1 MAITLS
7 TGATVAVAKTY
18 SPILSLAGTT
28 ITAISNANPANVTAT
43 HSFSGNGT
51 EYVVIS
57 SSWGLLDMRV
67 CRVGSVTGTTAFTLE
82 GVDTSDTAKYPA
94 TTGIPATFRKITA
107 WSQLSQVKGVS
118 ASGGAQ
124 QFADIT
130 SITDTVKRQIPT
142 IKDAVTMTIDVFDDP
157 ALSWY
162 ADVSVADDARSPY
175 GLLMTFPNGSK
186 LVANSYWSILDVPTM
201 VTNEALMTQISLS
214 YAAEP
219 LRYST

>member
-1 MAITLS
+1 MSITLS

-18 SPILSLAGTT
+18 SPVLTLAGTT
-28 ITAISNANPANVTAT
+28 ITAISNANPAVASTAT
-43 HSFSGNGT
+43 PAAVND
-51 EYVVIS
+51 YVVIS
-57 SSWGLLDMRV
+57 SGWGLLDQRV
-67 CRVGSVTGTTAFTLE
+67 CRVSAVAAGVSMTLE
-82 GVDTSDTAKYPA
+82 GVDTTDTTKYPA
-94 TTGIPATFRKITA
+94 LGGAGTFRKITA
-107 WSQLSQVKGVS
+107 WSVLSQVKGVS

-142 IKDAVTMTIDVFDDP
+142 IKDAVNMTIDVFDDP
-157 ALSWY
+157 TLAWY
-162 ADVSVADDARSPY
+162 ADVTVADAARAPY

-186 LVANSYWSILDVPTM
+186 LAANAYWSLLKVPTM
-201 VTNEALMTQISLS
+201 ATNEALMTQISLS

>member
-28 ITAISNANPANVTAT
+28 ITAISNASPASVTAT
-43 HSFSGNGT
+43 HSLSAGDF
-51 EYVVIS
+51 VVIA

-67 CRVGSVTGTTAFTLE
+67 CRVAGVTGTTAFTLE
-82 GVDTSDTAKYPA
+82 GVDTTDTAKYPA
-94 TTGIPATFRKITA
+94 TTGVPATFRKIAA

-162 ADVSVADDARSPY
+162 TDVSVADDARSPY

-219 LRYST
+219 LRYSD

>member
-1 MAITLS
+1 MSITLS

-18 SPILSLAGTT
+18 SPVLTLAGTT
-28 ITAISNANPANVTAT
+28 ITAISNANPAVASTLTPAAI
-43 HSFSGNGT
+43 GD
-51 EYVVIS
+51 YVVIAS
-57 SSWGLLDMRV
+57 GWGLLDQRV
-67 CRVGSVTGTTAFTLE
+67 CRVSAVAAGVSMTLE
-82 GVDTSDTAKYPA
+82 GVDTSDIIKYPIG
-94 TTGIPATFRKITA
+94 TGIGSFRKITA

-142 IKDAVTMTIDVFDDP
+142 IKDAVTMTVDVFDDP
-157 ALSWY
+157 SLPWY
-162 ADVSVADDARSPY
+162 ADVSAADDARSPY

-201 VTNEALMTQISLS
+201 ATNEALMTQISLS

>member
-28 ITAISNANPANVTAT
+28 ITAISNASPASVTAT
-43 HSFSGNGT
+43 HSLSAGDF
-51 EYVVIS
+51 VVIA

-67 CRVGSVTGTTAFTLE
+67 CRVAGVTGTTAFTLE

-142 IKDAVTMTIDVFDDP
+142 IKDAVTMTVDVFDDP

-162 ADVSVADDARSPY
+162 ADVSAADDARSPY

-201 VTNEALMTQISLS
+201 ATNEALMTQINLS

-219 LRYST
+219 LRYSS

>member
-18 SPILSLAGTT
+18 SPVLTLAGTT
-28 ITAISNANPANVTAT
+28 ITAISNANPAVASTAT
-43 HSFSGNGT
+43 PAAVND
-51 EYVVIS
+51 YVVIS
-57 SSWGLLDMRV
+57 SGWGLLDQRV
-67 CRVGSVTGTTAFTLE
+67 CRVSAVAAGVSMTLE
-82 GVDTSDTAKYPA
+82 GVDTTDTTKYA
-94 TTGIPATFRKITA
+94 GGASAGAGTFRKISA
-107 WSQLSQVKGVS
+107 WSVLSQVKGVS

-142 IKDAVTMTIDVFDDP
+142 IKDAVNMTIDVFDDP
-157 ALSWY
+157 TLAWY
-162 ADVSVADDARSPY
+162 ADVSVADEARAPY

-186 LVANSYWSILDVPTM
+186 LAANAYWSLLKVPTM
-201 VTNEALMTQISLS
+201 ATNEALMTQISLS

-219 LRYST
+219 LRYSS

>member
-28 ITAISNANPANVTAT
+28 ITAISNASPASVTAT
-43 HSFSGNGT
+43 HSLSAGDF
-51 EYVVIS
+51 VVIA

-67 CRVGSVTGTTAFTLE
+67 CRVAGVTGTTAFTLE

-94 TTGIPATFRKITA
+94 TTGIPATSRKITA